1 MKISIKREQSQ
12 TGLSFAEREKFGP
25 KVKKIFQWAMAA
37 ALICGASVFTS
48 CTNDTSD
55 NPTEQAKKN
64 RKEFIKHTRQNLKEV
79 AENLNFST
87 WNSVNYFNTYINQYV
102 LLNDDFDKTISRTF
116 GQEIQKSITPL
127 PAEAVEKWGR
137 KYVATVNLADFDY
150 IFTATQTGFDVTP
163 NTEDG
168 LIVELTNPTA
178 PEQSVRISI
187 KGSGEEFGLADTRL
201 SNDSVSVVVMIPAH
215 YDFTFSTMQNGAWVE
230 NITVCTELT
239 VNKGQYDDPNLP
251 AYASDMVK
259 DAWNLK
265 GTIKTSI
272 PGDAVEA
279 VFNIGQDPTKKK
291 GGLTLDYTH
300 NGKKMIGLTAEM
312 SNMNGLTDLSGLT
325 SSNSIMDVM
334 QAIMLGNSI
343 DNLQITLLDDLTTT
357 LKVTDCQKVLVL
369 QSEMV
374 HARRSYADQQ
384 TIEGY
389 VSQLNQLISGSMTC
403 AHQNME
409 IPMRLATTKI
419 GVDWWAAPALNFADE
434 NGYVPLTEMLDK
446 ESLEYGLNIIDHAA
460 EPMQQSVVTLRQLMQ
475 ALQKMQNAFYASMN
489 GK

>member
-1 MKISIKREQSQ
+1 M
-12 TGLSFAEREKFGP
+12 
-25 KVKKIFQWAMAA
+25 KKIFQWAMAA

-102 LLNDDFDKTISRTF
+102 ILNDEFDKTISRTF
-116 GQEIQKSITPL
+116 GQEIQKSIKPL
-127 PAEAVEKWGR
+127 PADVTEKWGR
-137 KYVATVNLADFDY
+137 KYAATVNLADFDY

-187 KGSGEEFGLADTRL
+187 KGSGEEYDLKAERM
-201 SNDSVSVVVMIPAH
+201 SNDSVGVVVKIPAR
-215 YDFTFSTMQNGAWVE
+215 YDFTFSTKQNDAWVE

-239 VNKGQYDDPNLP
+239 VAIDPNKPEYLP
-251 AYASDMVK
+251 AYAADIRK

-272 PGDAVEA
+272 PGDATEA
-279 VFNIGQDPTKKK
+279 VFNIGQDPNTHKS
-291 GGLTLDYTH
+291 GLTLDYAH
-300 NGKKMIGLTAEM
+300 NGQKMIGLTAEL
-312 SNMNGLTDLSGLT
+312 SNSNGLTDLSQLT
-325 SSNSIMDVM
+325 TSNSIMDVM

-357 LKVTDCQKVLVL
+357 VKVTDCQKVLVL
-369 QSEMV
+369 QSEMA

-389 VSQLNQLISGSMTC
+389 VSQLNELISGSMTC
-403 AHQNME
+403 KGLDNMQ
-409 IPMRLATTKI
+409 IPMRLQTHKI

-434 NGYVPLTEMLDK
+434 NGYVSLYDMLDK
-446 ESLEYGLNIIDHAA
+446 ESLEYGINIIDHAA
-460 EPMQQSVVTLRQLMQ
+460 EPMQQSVVVVRQLMQ
-475 ALQKMQNAFYASMN
+475 ALQKLQTAFYASMES
-489 GK
+489 K

>member
-1 MKISIKREQSQ
+1 MR
-12 TGLSFAEREKFGP
+12 
-25 KVKKIFQWAMAA
+25 KIFQWAMAA

-64 RKEFIKHTRQNLKEV
+64 RKEFIQHTRQNLKEV

-87 WNSVNYFNTYINQYV
+87 WNSVNYFNTYINQYL

-116 GQEIQKSITPL
+116 GQEIQKTMEVL
-127 PAEAVEKWGR
+127 PADVAERTGK
-137 KYVATVNLADFDY
+137 KYGATVNLADFDY

-187 KGSGEEFGLADTRL
+187 KGSGEEYDLKAERM
-201 SNDSVSVVVMIPAH
+201 SNDSVGVVVKIPAR
-215 YDFTFSTMQNGAWVE
+215 YDFTFSTKQNDAWVE

-239 VNKGQYDDPNLP
+239 VAIDPNKPEYLP
-251 AYASDMVK
+251 AYAADIRK

-272 PGDAVEA
+272 PGDATEA
-279 VFNIGQDPTKKK
+279 VFNIGQDPNTHKS
-291 GGLTLDYTH
+291 GLTLDYTH

-357 LKVTDCQKVLVL
+357 VKVTDCQKVLVL
-369 QSEMV
+369 QSEMAK
-374 HARRSYADQQ
+374 ARRSYADQA
-384 TIEGY
+384 TIESY
-389 VSQLNQLISGSMTC
+389 VSQLNELVSGSMVC
-403 AHQNME
+403 KGLNQQ

-419 GVDWWAAPALNFADE
+419 GVDWWACPALNFADE

-460 EPMQQSVVTLRQLMQ
+460 APMQQSVVTVRQVMQ
-475 ALQKMQNAFYASMN
+475 ALQKMQNAFFTSMN

>member
-1 MKISIKREQSQ
+1 M
-12 TGLSFAEREKFGP
+12 
-25 KVKKIFQWAMAA
+25 KKIFQWAMAA

-116 GQEIQKSITPL
+116 GQEIQKTMEVL
-127 PAEAVEKWGR
+127 PADVAERTGK
-137 KYVATVNLADFDY
+137 KYGATVNLADFDY
-150 IFTATQTGFDVTP
+150 IFTPTQTGFDVTP

-187 KGSGEEFGLADTRL
+187 KGSGEEYDLKAERM
-201 SNDSVSVVVMIPAH
+201 SNDSVGVVVKIPAR
-215 YDFTFSTMQNGAWVE
+215 YDFTFSTKQNDAWVE

-239 VNKGQYDDPNLP
+239 VAIDPNKPEYLP
-251 AYASDMVK
+251 AYAADIRK

-272 PGDAVEA
+272 PGDATEA
-279 VFNIGQDPTKKK
+279 VFNIGQDPNTHKS
-291 GGLTLDYTH
+291 GLTLDYTH

-357 LKVTDCQKVLVL
+357 VKVTDCQKVLVL
-369 QSEMV
+369 QREMA

-446 ESLEYGLNIIDHAA
+446 ESLEYGINIIDHAA
-460 EPMQQSVVTLRQLMQ
+460 APMQQSIVTVRQLMQ
-475 ALQKMQNAFYASMN
+475 ALQKMQNAFFTSMN

>member
-1 MKISIKREQSQ
+1 M
-12 TGLSFAEREKFGP
+12 
-25 KVKKIFQWAMAA
+25 KKIFQWAMAA

-87 WNSVNYFNTYINQYV
+87 WNSVNYFNIYINQYV

-116 GQEIQKSITPL
+116 GQEIQKTMEVL
-127 PAEAVEKWGR
+127 PADVAERTGK
-137 KYVATVNLADFDY
+137 KYGATVNLADFDY

-187 KGSGEEFGLADTRL
+187 KGSGEEYDLKAERM
-201 SNDSVSVVVMIPAH
+201 SNDSVGVVVKIPAR
-215 YDFTFSTMQNGAWVE
+215 YDFTFSTKQNDAWVE

-239 VNKGQYDDPNLP
+239 VVIDPNKPEYLP
-251 AYASDMVK
+251 AYAADIRK

-272 PGDAVEA
+272 PGDATEA
-279 VFNIGQDPTKKK
+279 VFNIGQDPNTHKS
-291 GGLTLDYTH
+291 GLTLDYAH
-300 NGKKMIGLTAEM
+300 NGQKMIGLTAEM

-357 LKVTDCQKVLVL
+357 IKVTDCQKALVL
-369 QSEMV
+369 QSEMAK
-374 HARRSYADQQ
+374 ARRSYADQA
-384 TIEGY
+384 TIESY
-389 VSQLNQLISGSMTC
+389 VSQLNELVSGSMVC
-403 AHQNME
+403 KGLNQQ

-419 GVDWWAAPALNFADE
+419 GVDWWACPALNFADE

-446 ESLEYGLNIIDHAA
+446 ESLEYGINIIDHAA
-460 EPMQQSVVTLRQLMQ
+460 APMQQSIVTVRQLMQ
-475 ALQKMQNAFYASMN
+475 ALQKMQKAFFTSMN

>member
-1 MKISIKREQSQ
+1 MKRM
-12 TGLSFAEREKFGP
+12 
-25 KVKKIFQWAMAA
+25 FQWAMAA

-48 CTNDTSD
+48 CTSD
-55 NPTEQAKKN
+55 NDNPGPEQAKRN
-64 RKEFIKHTRQNLKEV
+64 RTEFIKHTRQNLKEV

-116 GQEIQKSITPL
+116 GQEIQKTMEVL
-127 PAEAVEKWGR
+127 PADVAERTGK
-137 KYVATVNLADFDY
+137 KYGATVNLADFDY

-187 KGSGEEFGLADTRL
+187 KGSGEEYDLKAERM
-201 SNDSVSVVVMIPAH
+201 SNDSVGVVVKIPAR
-215 YDFTFSTMQNGAWVE
+215 YDFTFSTKQNDAWVE

-239 VNKGQYDDPNLP
+239 VAIDPNKPEYLP
-251 AYASDMVK
+251 AYAADIRK

-272 PGDAVEA
+272 PGDATEA
-279 VFNIGQDPTKKK
+279 VFNIGQDPNTHKS
-291 GGLTLDYTH
+291 GLTLDYTH

-334 QAIMLGNSI
+334 QAIMLGNSL
-343 DNLQITLLDDLTTT
+343 DNMEITLLDDLTTT

-369 QSEMV
+369 QSEMAK
-374 HARRSYADQQ
+374 ARRSYADQQ

-389 VSQLNQLISGSMTC
+389 VSQLNQYISGSMTC
-403 AHQNME
+403 KGLDNMQ
-409 IPMRLATTKI
+409 IPMKLQTTKI

-434 NGYVPLTEMLDK
+434 NGYVSLYDMLDK
-446 ESLEYGLNIIDHAA
+446 ESVEYGLNIIDHAA
-460 EPMQQSVVTLRQLMQ
+460 GPMQQSIVTVRQMMQ
-475 ALQKMQNAFYASMN
+475 ALQKLQNAFYNSMN
-489 GK
+489 GKK

>member
-1 MKISIKREQSQ
+1 M
-12 TGLSFAEREKFGP
+12 
-25 KVKKIFQWAMAA
+25 KKIFQWAMAA

-87 WNSVNYFNTYINQYV
+87 WNSINYFNKYVNQYLV
-102 LLNDDFDKTISRTF
+102 LNDDFDKTISRTF
-116 GQEIQKSITPL
+116 GQEIQKTMEVL
-127 PAEAVEKWGR
+127 PADVAERTGK
-137 KYVATVNLADFDY
+137 KYGATVNLADFDY

-187 KGSGEEFGLADTRL
+187 KGSGEEYDLKAERM
-201 SNDSVSVVVMIPAH
+201 SNDSVGVVVKIPAR
-215 YDFTFSTMQNGAWVE
+215 YDFTFSTKQNDAWVE

-239 VNKGQYDDPNLP
+239 VAIDPNKPEYLP
-251 AYASDMVK
+251 AYAADIRK

-279 VFNIGQDPTKKK
+279 VFNIGQDPSTHKS
-291 GGLTLDYTH
+291 GLTLDYTH

-357 LKVTDCQKVLVL
+357 VKVTDCQKVLVR
-369 QSEMV
+369 QSEMA

-460 EPMQQSVVTLRQLMQ
+460 APMQQTIVTVRQLMQ
-475 ALQKMQNAFYASMN
+475 ALQKMQNAFFTSMN

>member
-1 MKISIKREQSQ
+1 M
-12 TGLSFAEREKFGP
+12 
-25 KVKKIFQWAMAA
+25 KKIFQWAMAA

-87 WNSVNYFNTYINQYV
+87 WNSINYFNKYVNQYLV
-102 LLNDDFDKTISRTF
+102 LNDDFDKTISRTF
-116 GQEIQKSITPL
+116 GQEIQKTMEVL
-127 PAEAVEKWGR
+127 PADVAERTGK
-137 KYVATVNLADFDY
+137 KYGATVNLADFDY

-187 KGSGEEFGLADTRL
+187 KGSGEEYDLKAERM
-201 SNDSVSVVVMIPAH
+201 SNDSVGVVVKIPAR
-215 YDFTFSTMQNGAWVE
+215 YDFTFSTKQNDAWVE

-239 VNKGQYDDPNLP
+239 VAIDPNKPEYLP
-251 AYASDMVK
+251 AYAADIRK

-279 VFNIGQDPTKKK
+279 VFNIGQDPSTHKS
-291 GGLTLDYTH
+291 GLTLDYTH

-357 LKVTDCQKVLVL
+357 VKVTDCQKVLVL
-369 QSEMV
+369 QSEMA

-460 EPMQQSVVTLRQLMQ
+460 APMQQTIVTVRQLMQ
-475 ALQKMQNAFYASMN
+475 ALQKMQNAFFTSMN

>member
-1 MKISIKREQSQ
+1 MR
-12 TGLSFAEREKFGP
+12 
-25 KVKKIFQWAMAA
+25 KIFQWAMAA

-64 RKEFIKHTRQNLKEV
+64 RKEFIQHTRQNLKEV

-87 WNSVNYFNTYINQYV
+87 WNSVNYFNTYINQYL

-116 GQEIQKSITPL
+116 GQEIQKTMEVL
-127 PAEAVEKWGR
+127 PADVAERTGK
-137 KYVATVNLADFDY
+137 KYGATVNLADFDY

-187 KGSGEEFGLADTRL
+187 KGSGEEYDLKAERM
-201 SNDSVSVVVMIPAH
+201 SNDSVGVVVKIPAR
-215 YDFTFSTMQNGAWVE
+215 YDFTFSTKQNDAWVE

-239 VNKGQYDDPNLP
+239 VAIDPNKPEYLP
-251 AYASDMVK
+251 AYAADIRK

-272 PGDAVEA
+272 PGDATEA
-279 VFNIGQDPTKKK
+279 VFNIGQDPNTHKS
-291 GGLTLDYTH
+291 GLTLDY
-300 NGKKMIGLTAEM
+300 AEM

-357 LKVTDCQKVLVL
+357 VKVTDCQKVLVL
-369 QSEMV
+369 QSEMAK
-374 HARRSYADQQ
+374 ARRSYADQA
-384 TIEGY
+384 TIESY
-389 VSQLNQLISGSMTC
+389 VSQLNELVSGSMVC
-403 AHQNME
+403 KGLNQQ

-419 GVDWWAAPALNFADE
+419 GVDWWACPALNFADE

-460 EPMQQSVVTLRQLMQ
+460 APMQQSVVTVRQVMQ
-475 ALQKMQNAFYASMN
+475 ALQKMQNAFFTSMN

>member
-1 MKISIKREQSQ
+1 MR
-12 TGLSFAEREKFGP
+12 
-25 KVKKIFQWAMAA
+25 KIFQWAMAA

-64 RKEFIKHTRQNLKEV
+64 RKEFIQHTRQNLKEV

-87 WNSVNYFNTYINQYV
+87 WNSVNYFNTYINQYL

-116 GQEIQKSITPL
+116 GQEIQKTMEVL
-127 PAEAVEKWGR
+127 PADVAERTGK
-137 KYVATVNLADFDY
+137 KYGATVNLADFDY

-187 KGSGEEFGLADTRL
+187 KGSGEEYDLKAERM
-201 SNDSVSVVVMIPAH
+201 SNDSVGVVVKIPAR
-215 YDFTFSTMQNGAWVE
+215 YDFTFSTKQNDAWVE

-239 VNKGQYDDPNLP
+239 VAIDPNKPEYLP
-251 AYASDMVK
+251 AYAADIRK

-272 PGDAVEA
+272 PGDATEA
-279 VFNIGQDPTKKK
+279 VFNIGQDPNTHKS
-291 GGLTLDYTH
+291 GLTLDYTH
-300 NGKKMIGLTAEM
+300 NGKKMIGLTAEL
-312 SNMNGLTDLSGLT
+312 SNSNGLTDLSGLT

-357 LKVTDCQKVLVL
+357 VKVTDCQKVLVL
-369 QSEMV
+369 QSEMAK
-374 HARRSYADQQ
+374 ARRSYADQA
-384 TIEGY
+384 TIESY
-389 VSQLNQLISGSMTC
+389 VSQLNELVSGSMVC
-403 AHQNME
+403 KGLNQQ

-419 GVDWWAAPALNFADE
+419 GVDWWACPALNFADE

-460 EPMQQSVVTLRQLMQ
+460 APMQQSVVTVRQVMQ
-475 ALQKMQNAFYASMN
+475 ALQKMQNAFFTSMN

>member
-1 MKISIKREQSQ
+1 M
-12 TGLSFAEREKFGP
+12 
-25 KVKKIFQWAMAA
+25 KKIFQWAMAA
-37 ALICGASVFTS
+37 ALICGASVFTA
-48 CTNDTSD
+48 CTSDTSD

-64 RKEFIKHTRQNLKEV
+64 RKEFIQHTRQNLKEV

-116 GQEIQKSITPL
+116 GQEIQKTMEVL
-127 PAEAVEKWGR
+127 PADVAERTGK
-137 KYVATVNLADFDY
+137 KYGATVNLADFDY

-187 KGSGEEFGLADTRL
+187 KGSGEEYDLKAERM
-201 SNDSVSVVVMIPAH
+201 SNDSVGVVVKIPAR
-215 YDFTFSTMQNGAWVE
+215 YDFTFSTKQNDAWVE

-239 VNKGQYDDPNLP
+239 VAIDPNKPEYLP
-251 AYASDMVK
+251 AYAADIKK

-272 PGDAVEA
+272 PGDATEA
-279 VFNIGQDPTKKK
+279 VFNIGQDPNTHKS
-291 GGLTLDYTH
+291 GLTLDYTH
-300 NGKKMIGLTAEM
+300 NGKKMIGVTAELT
-312 SNMNGLTDLSGLT
+312 NANGLTDLSGLT

-369 QSEMV
+369 QSEMAK
-374 HARRSYADQQ
+374 ARRSYADQQ

-389 VSQLNQLISGSMTC
+389 VSQLNQYISGSMTC
-403 AHQNME
+403 KGLDNMQ
-409 IPMRLATTKI
+409 IPMKLQTTKI

-434 NGYVPLTEMLDK
+434 NGYVSLYDMLDK
-446 ESLEYGLNIIDHAA
+446 ESVEYGLNIIDHAA
-460 EPMQQSVVTLRQLMQ
+460 GPMQQSIVTVRQVMQ
-475 ALQKMQNAFYASMN
+475 ALQKLQNAFYNSMN
-489 GK
+489 GKK